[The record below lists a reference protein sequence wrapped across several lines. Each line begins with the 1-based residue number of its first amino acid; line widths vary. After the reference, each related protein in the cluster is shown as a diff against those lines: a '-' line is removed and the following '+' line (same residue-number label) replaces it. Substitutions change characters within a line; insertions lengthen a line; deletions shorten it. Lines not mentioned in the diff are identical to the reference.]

1 MKTKDELV
9 NLITESPEEFNNYI
23 AENKDAGIDLT
34 EVDLSG
40 LTLSDISFFNVDFS
54 STNFADS
61 HLTNVKF
68 ENCDLTSSDF
78 TRTTLTE
85 CTFLGSV
92 LNGTDFSYSTVD
104 YCNFNEAD
112 MAGCVLQEADLS
124 TSDLSTSNNLT
135 ACRFDDGTV
144 WPDVDMLPEDFDGAY
159 SSDLSSL
166 KDDEDEQSNQDY

>member
-9 NLITESPEEFNNYI
+9 NLIKEDQEEFNNYT
-23 AENKDAGIDLT
+23 EKHKDEGIDLT
-34 EVDLSG
+34 EVDISG
-40 LTLSDISFFNVDFS
+40 TTFSDINFFNIDFS

-61 HLTNVKF
+61 HLTDVKF

-85 CTFLGSV
+85 CTFFGSI

-104 YCNFNEAD
+104 FCNFNEAD

-124 TSDLSTSNNLT
+124 NSDLSTSNNLT
-135 ACRFDDGTV
+135 ASRFDEGTV
-144 WPDVDMLPEDFDGAY
+144 WPDIDMLPEDFDGAY

-166 KDDEDEQSNQDY
+166 KDDEDDQSSQDY